1 MAIDEKA
8 LSKGEM
14 RKLVAL
20 RKSLGDKIADKAF
33 AEWYANKPAA
43 PIDKVDPV
51 ATKIEEALSRYA
63 NDKNLNLGRYGY
75 TIRRAKGKGATGFV
89 AVRNEKPD

>member
-1 MAIDEKA
+1 MAIDEKS

-33 AEWYANKPAA
+33 AEWYANKPE
-43 PIDKVDPV
+43 PQVDNVDPI

-63 NDKNLNLGRYGY
+63 NDKKLNLGRYGY
-75 TIRRAKGKGATGFV
+75 TIRRAKGKGASGFV
-89 AVRNEKPD
+89 AIRNEKAD

>member
-1 MAIDEKA
+1 MAINEKA
-8 LSKGEM
+8 LSKGDM

-20 RKSLGDKIADKAF
+20 RKSLGDKIANKAF

-43 PIDKVDPV
+43 QVDEVDPI

-63 NDKNLNLGRYGY
+63 NDKKFNLGLYGY
-75 TIRRAKGKGATGFV
+75 TIRRAKGKGASGFV
-89 AVRNEKPD
+89 AIRNEKSD

>member
-14 RKLVAL
+14 RKLIAL

-33 AEWYANKPAA
+33 AEWHANKPE
-43 PIDKVDPV
+43 PQVDKVDPV
-51 ATKIEEALSRYA
+51 ATKIEGALSRFA
-63 NDKNLNLGRYGY
+63 NDKKLNLGRYGY
-75 TIRRAKGKGATGFV
+75 TIRRAKGKGASGFV
-89 AVRNEKPD
+89 AIRNEKAD